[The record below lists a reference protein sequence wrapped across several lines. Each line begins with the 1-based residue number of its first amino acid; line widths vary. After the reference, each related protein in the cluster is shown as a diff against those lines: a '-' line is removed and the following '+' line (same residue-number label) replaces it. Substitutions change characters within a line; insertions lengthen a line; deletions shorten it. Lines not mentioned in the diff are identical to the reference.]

1 MESWDQTASF
11 TKEWNARLTTFVF
24 AGIDHWAHVARFPG
38 LEPAHIG
45 ALALAQDTQKRMAA
59 LVWRAP
65 DLDPWRAHEAWSNKA
80 GSLLQ
85 RWGEAYWQLFLP
97 TPVGEATATAAQ
109 PPRAADQPRANV
121 TLELPFFAVNKAA
134 TPEIVENDNEA
145 AENAPA
151 PSPAPK
157 AAFKSNNR
165 AEAPA
170 SSPAPAIAPTPV
182 EAAPADDLTLINGI
196 GPKLAQA
203 LNGLGVFRFQD
214 IADLSPADVE
224 RIDAALKFKGRIGRE
239 RWIEQAKRL
248 AARGAAQA

>member
-1 MESWDQTASF
+1 M
-11 TKEWNARLTTFVF
+11 
-24 AGIDHWAHVARFPG
+24 
-38 LEPAHIG
+38 
-45 ALALAQDTQKRMAA
+45 
-59 LVWRAP
+59 
-65 DLDPWRAHEAWSNKA
+65 
-80 GSLLQ
+80 
-85 RWGEAYWQLFLP
+85 
-97 TPVGEATATAAQ
+97 
-109 PPRAADQPRANV
+109 
-121 TLELPFFAVNKAA
+121 NKAA

-145 AENAPA
+145 AEIAPA

-157 AAFKSNNR
+157 AAFKSNTR

-170 SSPAPAIAPTPV
+170 SSPAPAIAPPPV
-182 EAAPADDLTLINGI
+182 EPAPADDLTLINGI